1 MKALSSIINKSA
13 AKRIIACAILSC
25 LIFAA
30 RGISADAGFT
40 VIKVETKGAGAPSQ
54 VWIDAGARDGVS
66 PGMKLELFRGA
77 ASVGTVEITEAGA
90 KTSSGYFEPGC
101 PQCAPVQGD
110 IAVRFSGSGFTIV
123 PPPILIPE
131 GTGRAKQPP
140 AEAFEQLEA
149 VFRAFASGEFEP
161 EGDVDEVEAAAPK
174 LPPPCPA
181 ITEELS
187 DISTEFFPSPG
198 DRVRVSGFGDY
209 VDFCLTVD
217 ALGYLRLP
225 DGLNVRTVRT
235 TLAAAERDLNA
246 AMSEQGLR
254 GRAKLSLMPPGE
266 SAPMVHYYVSG
277 SVVSPGVYE
286 AESGLTVGALI
297 ARAGGPAKDSDGTAL
312 VVEDLS
318 AKWNMKLLKPEKLTD
333 GTSGGLDAAM
343 SGGVVFLPS
352 SPENLNAF
360 INEILMFLSEQ
371 KPSFRFSHL
380 ISPKAFAW
388 KVSMTPTR
396 ERQ

>member
-1 MKALSSIINKSA
+1 MALSALATGNNELSGITLMKTLSSITNTSV

-40 VIKVETKGAGAPSQ
+40 VIKVETKGAGIPSRA
-54 VWIDAGARDGVS
+54 WIDAGARDGVA

-110 IAVRFSGSGFTIV
+110 IAVRFSGSGFTII

-149 VFRAFASGEFEP
+149 VFRAFASGETDP
-161 EGDVDEVEAAAPK
+161 EVDEEGVEAVAPK

-181 ITEELS
+181 VTDDLA

-225 DGLNVRTVRT
+225 DGFNVRTVRK
-235 TLAAAERDLNA
+235 TLAAAERDLNV
-246 AMSEQGLR
+246 AMMERGGQG
-254 GRAKLSLMPPGE
+254 GAKLSLMPPGE
-266 SAPMVHYYVSG
+266 SAPQVHYYVSG
-277 SVVSPGVYE
+277 SVVLPGVYE
-286 AESGLTVGALI
+286 AEPGQTVGSLI
-297 ARAGGPAKDSDGTAL
+297 ARAGGPAQDADGTAL

-333 GTSGGLDAAM
+333 GTSGGLDAPIN
-343 SGGVVFLPS
+343 GGVVFLPS
-352 SPENLNAF
+352 SRENLNAF
-360 INEILMFLSEQ
+360 INEILMFLSE
-371 KPSFRFSHL
+371 
-380 ISPKAFAW
+380 
-388 KVSMTPTR
+388 
-396 ERQ
+396 

>member
-40 VIKVETKGAGAPSQ
+40 VIKVETKGAGAPSR
-54 VWIDAGARDGVS
+54 VWLDAGARDGVS
-66 PGMKLELFRGA
+66 PGMRLELFRGA
-77 ASVGTVEITEAGA
+77 ASVGAVEITESGPRA
-90 KTSSGYFEPGC
+90 SSGLFEPGC

-110 IAVRFSGSGFTIV
+110 IAVRSSARDFSAL

-149 VFRAFASGEFEP
+149 VFRAFASGETAP
-161 EGDVDEVEAAAPK
+161 EGDADDVEAVAPK

-181 ITEELS
+181 VTDDLA

-209 VDFCLTVD
+209 FDFCLTVD

-225 DGLNVRTVRT
+225 DGFNLRTVRK
-235 TLAAAERDLNA
+235 TLAAAQRDLNV
-246 AMSEQGLR
+246 AMMERGGQG
-254 GRAKLSLMPPGE
+254 GAKLSLMPPGE
-266 SAPMVHYYVSG
+266 SEPQVHYYVSG

-286 AESGLTVGALI
+286 AEPGQTVGSLI
-297 ARAGGPAKDSDGTAL
+297 ARAGGPAQDADGTAL

-318 AKWNMKLLKPEKLTD
+318 AKWNMKLLKPEKLTN
-333 GTSGGLDAAM
+333 GTSGGLDAPM
-343 SGGVVFLPS
+343 NGGVVFLPS
-352 SPENLNAF
+352 SRENLNAF
-360 INEILMFLSEQ
+360 VNEILAFLSE
-371 KPSFRFSHL
+371 
-380 ISPKAFAW
+380 
-388 KVSMTPTR
+388 
-396 ERQ
+396 